1 MNFLRRIQILVVFL
15 MFLPFSCLA
24 DGYYYRHYHIVVDQT
39 PDIQSSIMD
48 KAISELLKELKAEF
62 DDPGGKLYFDP
73 ATDEMSL
80 YVFGLSGCGSGDFID
95 RRTAYGNICYQ
106 SRLGSKKDVVY
117 DLFVKSFI
125 QPRANFSTSGL
136 TADEFFNKK
145 VGSLFFT
152 RDALAKE
159 ISQKSC
165 ITLSKY
171 VYPTILEHISDNKV
185 KPSVDDILIVITN
198 YQSGA
203 YDLGTSEDVVLLGRL
218 LDGDRFNGPNSI
230 FTYFNTRFNQL
241 EEPFYRVQ
249 CFRKE
254 FRNSNAEVKT
264 SHPVIDANRLAL
276 KSLEGVKPH
285 MTSNLSVKQTKY
297 KSSVFVLDDVEISFN
312 HDDDLIVEN
321 VILTVSCDNEVL
333 YEEQIANHQRY
344 YSESEKKFKFPV
356 REIDLGKSFNEE
368 DNIKFDYT
376 FYTMVDLGQST
387 AMSKVFAV
395 TRDFEFAGEHI
406 VSLSED
412 RTTIIISIVVAL
424 LILLIAFVI
433 SRAIWQSRGRNCKI
447 SANIIVNPV
456 SNERFL
462 RVKNN
467 RVTNLDCWYWDNRS
481 LERNIAV
488 YIDLSILHPSFSKQY
503 EYKVEA
509 QVQDMDAN
517 FDFTFKPSPVH
528 RAETGVAYQ
537 VNDWVP
543 VDIVNNRA
551 VFNIV
556 AYFDAQNAQG
566 NTPNFD
572 QDNILK
578 MRVSVRVKRI
588 MPNNEEHNMILQ
600 NGTNV
605 VFEDYSFIVR
615 PQLKNSNLWVAFD
628 PGTSGSCIAYGVAG
642 SPTDTNDLFVAE
654 NTAETLRGTN
664 IYSHIFPSLIR
675 INRDSKRLA
684 NDRPVEELVDGI
696 DFHFGNRASILWGN
710 FNCFQ
715 SIKKL
720 LGYSNG
726 QKIIIR
732 DGVRDCIKEISGKDL
747 AYLIVKGL
755 CNNFDKYLYNNPN
768 VDKVARAQF
777 VDENDNERHL
787 AVERAIVAVPNSY
800 TLDKIQDMVDS
811 VDRTN
816 RFKEVHYIYESEA
829 VFMTYLRENWQRI
842 GALQHDRIFIVYDMG
857 GATINITAFKLK
869 VDLDN
874 QNNVV
879 RVYVA
884 TISKIGY
891 TIGGDDIDYALIQ
904 TIYGL
909 PTVQQ
914 ALSEKLTLSG
924 TETFEDAVLKHQQTY
939 KEKLLTFVR
948 NVKLEIIDR
957 KLGRDVKIIQDP
969 ETFYGHITNLFSEC
983 DVKLEEYSLEVG
995 TYLSVEE
1002 SRTENVMHKYVLSQV
1017 GDAIN
1022 ELLMTLPANESK
1034 NLELIFSGRSVLYPR
1049 VKHTVRTMINNHK
1062 YVVNEW
1068 DGLKV
1073 NGIEDSELVKTAV
1086 AKGACWFGMYNSQIR
1101 LDHSILTTTLGYIDS
1116 RNAKETFV
1124 PLLTSGTHFE
1134 GGKLVSE
1141 AVRPIFANLKDVR
1154 FVQMM
1159 GADHDNIW
1167 HNNLSHKFSLI
1178 DRVRQNQLTAA
1189 INTISMHANDCGEV
1203 GYDIRLMTQQ
1213 SIQENLNDA
1222 MRLDITDDNSPAY
1235 IFATTNANVESKAN
1249 GDNQVELYEVK
1260 DNGKINKINKTNNK
1274 KHI

>member
-1 MNFLRRIQILVVFL
+1 
-15 MFLPFSCLA
+15 MFLPAICLA
-24 DGYYYRHYHIVVDQT
+24 DGYYRRHYHIVVDQT
-39 PDIQSSIMD
+39 PDVQAD
-48 KAISELLKELKAEF
+48 EVKNAIESLLATLKTEF
-62 DDPGGKLYFDP
+62 NNPAGKLYFDP
-73 ATDEMSL
+73 LTDEMSL
-80 YVFGLSGCGSGDFID
+80 YVFGLSGHGMGNSSG
-95 RRTAYGNICYQ
+95 TAYGKIINA
-106 SRLGSKKDVVY
+106 RFGSDYSKVY
-117 DLFVKSFI
+117 DLFVSSFI
-125 QPRANFSTSGL
+125 QTRASFSTSGL
-136 TADEFFNKK
+136 SAADFFDEK
-145 VGSLFFT
+145 VDSLFFQ
-152 RDALAKE
+152 RDALARE
-159 ISQKSC
+159 INVKSC
-165 ITLSKY
+165 VTLSKY
-171 VYPTILEHISDNKV
+171 VYPTILEHISRCKRM
-185 KPSVDDILIVITN
+185 PSVDDILIVITN

-203 YDLGTSEDVVLLGRL
+203 YDNGTSKDVTILGEL
-218 LDGDRFNGPNSI
+218 LDGGSYNNPNSC
-230 FTYFNTRFNQL
+230 FAYFNERLTQL
-241 EEPFYRVQ
+241 EDPFYKVQ
-249 CFRKE
+249 CFRRE
-254 FRNSNAEVKT
+254 FKANKSKT
-264 SHPVIDANRLAL
+264 SQPIIDANRLAL
-276 KSLEGVKPH
+276 KSLECVKPH
-285 MTSNLSVKQTKY
+285 MTSNLSVKQSSFNSSKY
-297 KSSVFVLDDVEISFN
+297 TLGDVEISFN
-312 HDDDLIVEN
+312 HDKDDLTIKRIV
-321 VILTVSCDNEVL
+321 LTVSYDGEIVC
-333 YEEQIANHQRY
+333 EEQITDPYNY
-344 YSESEKKFKFPV
+344 YNEAEKKFTFPAHEV
-356 REIDLGKSFNEE
+356 DLNNSFNEE
-368 DNIKFDYT
+368 DKLKFDYT
-376 FYTMVDLGQST
+376 FYSMVNLGNSKTM
-387 AMSKVFAV
+387 AKVFDES
-395 TRDFEFAGEHI
+395 RNFEFTDEHI
-406 VSLSED
+406 VSFAED
-412 RTTIIISIVVAL
+412 RTTIISTAALVVV
-424 LILLIAFVI
+424 LIIIAVI
-433 SRAIWQSRGRNCKI
+433 ILCAIYKRRGRKAKI
-447 SANIIVNPV
+447 VTDIIVNPV

-462 RVKNN
+462 RIKDN

-481 LERNIAV
+481 FERNIAI
-488 YIDLSILHPSFSKQY
+488 YIDLSVLQLSFSKQY
-503 EYKVEA
+503 QYQVEA
-509 QVQDMDAN
+509 QVQDLDAN
-517 FDFTFKPSPVH
+517 YDFTFKPSPVH
-528 RAETGVAYQ
+528 QNRSTGAAYQ
-537 VNDWVP
+537 INDWVP
-543 VDIVNNRA
+543 VDVVNGRA
-551 VFNIV
+551 LFNVI
-556 AYFDAQNAQG
+556 AYFDTQNAQG
-566 NTPNFD
+566 STPNFD
-572 QDNILK
+572 QDNVLK

-600 NGTNV
+600 NDTNV

-684 NDRPVEELVDGI
+684 NDRPVEELVDDV
-696 DFHFGNRASILWGN
+696 DFYFGNRASILWGN

-732 DGVRDCIKEISGKDL
+732 DGARDYIKEIYGKDL
-747 AYLIVKGL
+747 AHLIVKGL
-755 CNNFDKYLYNNPN
+755 CNDFDKYLYNNPN

-777 VDENDNERHL
+777 VDDNDNERRL

-800 TLDKIQDMVDS
+800 TLDKIQEMVDS

-879 RVYVA
+879 RVYVTTVA
-884 TISKIGY
+884 KIGY
-891 TIGGDDIDYALIQ
+891 TIGGDDIDFALIQ
-904 TIYGL
+904 MIYGL
-909 PTVQQ
+909 PTVQR
-914 ALSEKLTLSG
+914 ALREKLTPSS
-924 TETFEDAVLKHQQTY
+924 TETFENAVLKHQQTH
-939 KEKLLTFVR
+939 KKDLLEFVR
-948 NVKLEIIDR
+948 NIKLEIIDR
-957 KLGRDVKIIQDP
+957 KLGRDVKKIQDP
-969 ETFYGHITNLFSEC
+969 ETFYGHIKNLFNEC

-1002 SRTENVMHKYVLSQV
+1002 SNTENVMYKYVLSQV

-1049 VKHTVRTMINNHK
+1049 VKHTVRTVINNHK

-1101 LDHSILTTTLGYIDS
+1101 LDHSILTTTLGYIDN
-1116 RNAKETFV
+1116 RNARETFV

-1141 AVRPIFANLKDVR
+1141 AVRPIFANLRDVR

-1159 GADHDNIW
+1159 GADHDYIW

-1222 MRLDITDDNSPAY
+1222 MRLDITDDNSSAY
-1235 IFATTNANVESKAN
+1235 IFATTNTNVETVAK
-1249 GDNQVELYEVK
+1249 GDGQVELYEVK
-1260 DNGKINKINKTNNK
+1260 DNGKINKTNNK
-1274 KHI
+1274 MHI

>member
-1 MNFLRRIQILVVFL
+1 MKFKSLLTRVLFAIVFYTL
-15 MFLPFSCLA
+15 LPTICLA
-24 DGYYYRHYHIVVDQT
+24 DGYYRKHYHIVVDQT
-39 PDIQSSIMD
+39 PDVQCNSAIESLLEKLKYEFNNSSG
-48 KAISELLKELKAEF
+48 E
-62 DDPGGKLYFDP
+62 LYFDSL
-73 ATDEMSL
+73 TDEMSL
-80 YVFGLSGCGSGDFID
+80 YVFGLSGSGMGDSLD
-95 RRTAYGNICYQ
+95 NSSSYGKLWSASRSQ
-106 SRLGSKKDVVY
+106 SRTSEQVY
-117 DLFVKSFI
+117 NLFVSSFI

-136 TADEFFNKK
+136 SANEFFDQNVK
-145 VGSLFFT
+145 SLFFG
-152 RDALAKE
+152 RDSLARE
-159 ISQKSC
+159 C
-165 ITLSKY
+165 NNDCVTLSKY
-171 VYPTILEHISDNKV
+171 VYPTILEHISNSKT
-185 KPSVDDILIVITN
+185 KPSVDDVLIVITN

-203 YDLGTSEDVVLLGRL
+203 FDLGTSQDVGLLKELLGGKGKSHFEYFDKRL
-218 LDGDRFNGPNSI
+218 KNLEKPFFKVPSIREEFKVNNS
-230 FTYFNTRFNQL
+230 
-241 EEPFYRVQ
+241 
-249 CFRKE
+249 K
-254 FRNSNAEVKT
+254 NSQ
-264 SHPVIDANRLAL
+264 PVIDANMLEL
-276 KSLEGVKPH
+276 QSLRNMGRPD
-285 MTSNLSVKQTKY
+285 MTSNLSVKQLSFNSSKY
-297 KSSVFVLDDVEISFN
+297 ALNDIDISFN
-312 HDDDLIVEN
+312 HKKENLNINRVALIV
-321 VILTVSCDNEVL
+321 SYDGEVV
-333 YEEQIANHQRY
+333 YEEWITDPYNY
-344 YSESEKKFKFPV
+344 YDESEKKFIIPAHEV
-356 REIDLGKSFNEE
+356 DLDNAFNEG
-368 DNIKFDYT
+368 DKLKFDYA
-376 FYTMVDLGQST
+376 FYST
-387 AMSKVFAV
+387 VKLDENTKMEKVFEES
-395 TRDFEFAGEHI
+395 RDFEFADEHI
-406 VSLSED
+406 ISFAENK
-412 RTTIIISIVVAL
+412 TTIYTSIAVVVLL
-424 LILLIAFVI
+424 LIIAIVI
-433 SRAIWQSRGRNCKI
+433 ARSIWKHRGRKAKI
-447 SANIIVNPV
+447 VTDIIVNPV

-462 RVKNN
+462 RIKDN

-481 LERNIAV
+481 FERNIAI
-488 YIDLSILHPSFSKQY
+488 YIDLSVFQPSFSKQY
-503 EYKVEA
+503 QYQVEA
-509 QVQDMDAN
+509 RVQDIDAN
-517 FDFTFKPSPVH
+517 YDFTFKPSPVH
-528 RAETGVAYQ
+528 QNRSTGAAYKI
-537 VNDWVP
+537 NDWVP
-543 VDIVNNRA
+543 VDVVNGRA
-551 VFNIV
+551 VFNVI

-566 NTPNFD
+566 STPNFD
-572 QDNILK
+572 QDNALK

-600 NGTNV
+600 NGTNE

-615 PQLKNSNLWVAFD
+615 PNLENSNLWVAFD
-628 PGTSGSCIAYGVAG
+628 PGTTGSCVAYGVAG
-642 SPTDTNDLFVAE
+642 SPTDTNDLFIAE
-654 NTAETLRGTN
+654 NTAESLRGTN

-732 DGVRDCIKEISGKDL
+732 DGAKDCIKEISGKDL
-747 AYLIVKGL
+747 AHLIVKGL
-755 CNNFDKYLYNNPN
+755 CNDFDDYLFNNPN

-777 VDENDNERHL
+777 VDENDNERRL

-800 TLDKIQDMVDS
+800 TLDKIQEMVDS

-879 RVYVA
+879 RVYVT

-909 PTVQQ
+909 PTVQR
-914 ALSEKLTLSG
+914 ALREKLTLSG

-957 KLGRDVKIIQDP
+957 KLGRDVKNIQDP
-969 ETFYGHITNLFSEC
+969 ETFYGHITNLFNEC
-983 DVKLEEYSLEVG
+983 DIKLEEYSLEVG

-1002 SRTENVMHKYVLSQV
+1002 SNTENVMYKYVLSQV

-1049 VKHTVRTMINNHK
+1049 VKHTVRTVINNHK

-1101 LDHSILTTTLGYIDS
+1101 LDHSILTTTLGYIDN
-1116 RNAKETFV
+1116 RNARETFV

-1141 AVRPIFANLKDVR
+1141 AVRPIFAHLRDVR

-1159 GADHDNIW
+1159 GADHDYIW

-1203 GYDIRLMTQQ
+1203 GYDIRLMTRQ

-1222 MRLDITDDNSPAY
+1222 MRLDITDDNSSAY
-1235 IFATTNANVESKAN
+1235 IFATTNTNVETVAK
-1249 GDNQVELYEVK
+1249 GDGQVELYEVK
-1260 DNGKINKINKTNNK
+1260 DNGEIK
-1274 KHI
+1274 KRRTRI